1 MLNLDLGDY
10 VTGSVLTNA
19 PSSCSECKQHDT
31 HILIING
38 RVSDFKSKWPPKPK
52 CWIRGWIY
60 CKWFWGVAS
69 ARHVSG
75 LTVNNAPFT
84 FDAPF
89 DPSVVRWEF
98 MMMGPGE
105 E

>member
-38 RVSDFKSKWPPKPK
+38 RVSDIQIKMAAETEVLDSRLDLLQMVLGG
-52 CWIRGWIY
+52 C
-60 CKWFWGVAS
+60 
-69 ARHVSG
+69 
-75 LTVNNAPFT
+75 
-84 FDAPF
+84 
-89 DPSVVRWEF
+89 
-98 MMMGPGE
+98 
-105 E
+105 